1 MFGIAHH
8 LFAGVATK
16 VLTAHDFLS
25 IVADD
30 FSVVHPSQVV
40 GGSLVHGDVYTF
52 CSRVPATHSL
62 V

>member
-8 LFAGVATK
+8 SFAGVATK

-30 FSVVHPSQVV
+30 YSVVHPNQVV
-40 GGSLVHGDVYTF
+40 GCLLVNGDVFTF
-52 CSRVPATHSL
+52 CSKVPVTQLL

>member
-1 MFGIAHH
+1 MFDIAHH
-8 LFAGVATK
+8 SFAGVATK

-30 FSVVHPSQVV
+30 YSVVHPSQVV
-40 GGSLVHGDVYTF
+40 GGSLVHRDVFKFY
-52 CSRVPATHSL
+52 SRVPATHSL

>member
-8 LFAGVATK
+8 SFAGVATK

-30 FSVVHPSQVV
+30 ISVVHPKQVV
-40 GGSLVHGDVYTF
+40 GCSLVNRDVFTF
-52 CSRVPATHSL
+52 
-62 V
+62 